1 MVNESL
7 YMKNRDLNVYSL
19 SKINGDHQHNKDS
32 RTSWQER
39 NTQMTLSCIHGALSI
54 QDLMHTPN
62 SLSIGEVH
70 GFETK
75 RSYKEATRL
84 HIVKQ

>member
-32 RTSWQER
+32 RTTWQER

-54 QDLMHTPN
+54 QDLMHTPK

-70 GFETK
+70 GTVC
-75 RSYKEATRL
+75 L
-84 HIVKQ
+84 KQNEVIRKQHDRIL